1 MDIFSW
7 LVSSRW
13 IPLNLGSS
21 WGREKCLV
29 QQLGK
34 GICPGSVLYC
44 GKLWYWDLI
53 NCKIW
58 NRTIFCSTVVVE
70 ESSHHLSS
78 GLIPQRSQISSPLL
92 PRNQCLGIGTEIV
105 FYEPVALVNS
115 WRRCAIYDQVITQ
128 SYYSAACT

>member
-1 MDIFSW
+1 MLLWAMVTGSGGNLLPSHNQVKWVLDQSGNYRGSGERKMNIFSW

-13 IPLNLGSS
+13 IRLNPGSS

-58 NRTIFCSTVVVE
+58 NRTIFCSTVVVK

-78 GLIPQRSQISSPLL
+78 GLIPRRSQISSPLL
-92 PRNQCLGIGTEIV
+92 PRN
-105 FYEPVALVNS
+105 
-115 WRRCAIYDQVITQ
+115 
-128 SYYSAACT
+128 